1 MLYNDERRIGLY
13 RLIVLALFISFG
25 ASAQTGTISLK
36 DALAAADKN
45 YPTVKAKMNFI
56 KAAEQNIK
64 EARREYIPSLNMIEQ
79 VTYSTSNS
87 LPGSYFNYGVSVSG
101 SVNPQQLNN
110 PNFGQVSALQAQWP
124 VFTFGQQVAKV
135 NIAKSQ
141 EQLAETDLANEKF
154 QLSIRTAQAY
164 FDLIAL
170 INLRKSEEVNLHR
183 AQSIRNII
191 HASTV
196 NGLKPGADSSIAN
209 AEVSKAKMALI
220 DAQNNEQMQRNYL
233 AELIGVPNGNSINP
247 DTSFLQ
253 KLPPQSIQN
262 GNTDN
267 NPLLL
272 YYKQREALSYAN
284 EVFVR
289 RSYLPKISLLGEAW
303 GRGSGISPDAG
314 NAVNPSFGDGTNLSR
329 FNYAIGI
336 GAVFNIA
343 DYPRMSAQA
352 NALKF
357 QTMGLQEQTNEQKL
371 ELQTQL
377 NNADADYT
385 SSYNK
390 AVESP
395 VLVSAAT
402 TAYKQMTAMYNSG
415 LINLTD
421 LAQALCNLNYAETQN
436 TISYDNV
443 WKALLFKA
451 IPTGDM
457 NVLLKQL

>member
-1 MLYNDERRIGLY
+1 MKYNHKTLYHCV
-13 RLIVLALFISFG
+13 IVVIVALCVSTVS
-25 ASAQTGTISLK
+25 SAQSVFTLK
-36 DALAAADKN
+36 DALASADKN
-45 YPTVKAKMNFI
+45 YPSVKAKMAYI
-56 KAAEQNIK
+56 KAAEENIK
-64 EARREYIPSLNMIEQ
+64 EARREYIPSLNIIEQ
-79 VTYSTSNS
+79 VTSATSNS

-101 SVNPQQLNN
+101 SINGQQLNN

-124 VFTFGQQVAKV
+124 VFTFGQQRAKV

-141 EQLAETDLANEKF
+141 EKLAETDLENEKF
-154 QLSIRTAQAY
+154 QLAVRTAQAY
-164 FDLIAL
+164 FDLITL
-170 INLRKSEEVNLHR
+170 ISLRKSQEVNLQR
-183 AQSIRNII
+183 AQSIRRII
-191 HASTV
+191 RASAI
-196 NGLKPGADSSIAN
+196 NGLKPGADTSIAN

-233 AELIGVPNGNSINP
+233 AELVGLPDGSNINP

-253 KLPPQSIQN
+253 KLPPQSVKN

-267 NPLLL
+267 NPLIN

-289 RSYLPKISLLGEAW
+289 RSYLPKISILGEAW

-314 NAVNPSFGDGTNLSR
+314 NAVDPSFSDGTNLSR

-352 NALKF
+352 NAIRY
-357 QTMGLQEQTNEQKL
+357 QTMGLQQETNFQKL
-371 ELQTQL
+371 QLQTQL

-402 TAYKQMTAMYNSG
+402 SAYKQMLAMYNAG

-421 LAQALCNLNYAETQN
+421 LAQALYNLNYAETQN
-436 TISYDNV
+436 SVSYDNV

-451 IPTGDM
+451 IPTGDI

>member
-1 MLYNDERRIGLY
+1 MKYNHKTLCHPVIEI
-13 RLIVLALFISFG
+13 IVALCIASVS
-25 ASAQTGTISLK
+25 SAQSVFTLK
-36 DALAAADKN
+36 DALASADKN
-45 YPTVKAKMNFI
+45 YPSVKAKMAYI
-56 KAAEQNIK
+56 KAAEENIK

-79 VTYSTSNS
+79 VTYATSNS

-101 SVNPQQLNN
+101 SINAQQLNN

-124 VFTFGQQVAKV
+124 VFTFGQQSAKV
-135 NIAKSQ
+135 NIAKS
-141 EQLAETDLANEKF
+141 EEKLAETDLENEKF
-154 QLSIRTAQAY
+154 QLAVRTAQAY

-170 INLRKSEEVNLHR
+170 VNLRKSEEVNLHR

-191 HASTV
+191 RAATL

-209 AEVSKAKMALI
+209 ADVSKAKMALF

-233 AELIGVPNGNSINP
+233 AELVGLPDGNSINP

-267 NPLLL
+267 NPVIN

-289 RSYLPKISLLGEAW
+289 RSYLPRISLLGEAW

-314 NAVNPSFGDGTNLSR
+314 NAVNSTFTDGTNLSR

-352 NALKF
+352 NAIRY
-357 QTMGLQEQTNEQKL
+357 QTMGLQQETDLQKL
-371 ELQTQL
+371 QLKTQM
-377 NNADADYT
+377 NNADADYS

-390 AVESP
+390 AIESP

-402 TAYKQMTAMYNSG
+402 SAYKQMLAMYNAG

-421 LAQALCNLNYAETQN
+421 LAQAMYNLNDAETQY

-457 NVLLKQL
+457 NILLKQL

>member
-1 MLYNDERRIGLY
+1 MLYYNKRAKSLL
-13 RLIVLALFISFG
+13 LIVFGLFLALKL
-25 ASAQTGTISLK
+25 SAQSSPLTLK

-45 YPTVKAKMNFI
+45 YPSVKAKMNFI

-101 SVNPQQLNN
+101 SITPQQLNN

-124 VFTFGQQVAKV
+124 VFTFGQQQAKV

-141 EQLAETDLANEKF
+141 EQLAETDLQNEKF
-154 QLSIRTAQAY
+154 QLAVRTAQAY

-170 INLRKSEEVNLHR
+170 INLRKSQEVNLQR
-183 AQSIRNII
+183 AQSIRRII
-191 HASTV
+191 VASTS

-233 AELIGVPNGNSINP
+233 AELIGVPNGNNFNP

-253 KLPPQSIQN
+253 KLPPQAVQN

-267 NPLLL
+267 NPVIQ
-272 YYKQREALSYAN
+272 YYKQKEALSYAN

-289 RSYLPKISLLGEAW
+289 RSYLPKISILGEAW

-314 NAVNPSFGDGTNLSR
+314 NVVNSSFSDGTNLSR

-336 GAVFNIA
+336 GVVFNVA
-343 DYPRMSAQA
+343 DYPRMTAMA
-352 NALKF
+352 NALRY
-357 QTMGLQEQTNEQKL
+357 QTMGLQEQTNQQKL

-377 NNADADYT
+377 NNANANYS

-402 TAYKQMTAMYNSG
+402 TAYKQMLAMYNSG

-421 LAQALCNLNYAETQN
+421 LAQALYNLNYAETQN

-457 NVLLKQL
+457 NILLKQF